1 MFTHSGVNGE
11 YYFHYDNLGNTV
23 LLTDEDGVP
32 QYTALYDISNGKRV
46 QEWNPNSLDFAIKSE
61 GQEEKISYEISDIQ
75 LTLHYE
81 LTVRKYSAIAI
92 IGNKD
97 WIDLTVSNWRGGS
110 LINPCF
116 MILCDD
122 NEMLLCTC
130 TYTCYEVTTTVD
142 ENTGIITVKYTIKS
156 QTTEQEV
163 GGCTRKPNQDGLD
176 CRYRAECECKPKSTP
191 F

>member
-23 LLTDEDGVP
+23 LLTDEDSVP

-61 GQEEKISYEISDIQ
+61 GQEEKISFEISDIQ

-97 WIDLTVSNWRGGS
+97 WIDLTVRGGVTIKTCGS
-110 LINPCF
+110 KCPQGEYWQCECEYI
-116 MILCDD
+116 
-122 NEMLLCTC
+122 CTDPNGNQ
-130 TYTCYEVTTTVD
+130 VHS
-142 ENTGIITVKYTIKS
+142 TGIKSDAHCPSTIPSIEGNDQNGKKR
-156 QTTEQEV
+156 TATNCHRIV
-163 GGCTRKPNQDGLD
+163 GPVYCYCTKDGKRPN
-176 CRYRAECECKPKSTP
+176 KN
-191 F
+191 